1 MKKIKIIAEI
11 RKYGTVEVEVSDEDF
26 AALENEDPQDVIGG
40 DIDAAWEKA
49 DEAHS
54 DIGYDY
60 QIIDEKND
68 KIIVDW
74 KC

>member
-11 RKYGTVEVEVSDEDF
+11 RKYGTVEVEVSDEDI
-26 AALENEDPQDVIGG
+26 AALENEDSQDVIGG
-40 DIDAAWEKA
+40 DIEAAREKA

-68 KIIVDW
+68 RIIVDW
-74 KC
+74 T